1 MESDKRGQHVFV
13 GIAFVVVLGAAVAG
27 SVVMWSRGGGKARG
41 PVAGAPP
48 GSSVASADSAEL
60 AALGD
65 GAAIREPV
73 VAGRFYAGDSAA
85 LAADVDGYLAAAAE
99 RPLPGLRALVVPHAG
114 YRYSGPTAGVG
125 FRQVRGRAYRTVYV
139 LAPSHHAAFRG
150 VHLGEYAAYRT
161 PLGLV
166 RVAPTARSMLG
177 VGPFV
182 SVPEADREEHA
193 LEVELPF
200 LQRVLPDFS
209 LVPLVFGGVDP
220 ARVAD
225 ALAPRLDA
233 DTLVVAS
240 SDLSHYRPYDEAVA
254 MDRAT
259 LDAVVALDGD
269 RLGEETA
276 CGRGPIRTVI
286 HLARRLGWRAELLDY
301 RNSGDTAGDR
311 SRVVGY
317 AAVAFVEKN

>member
-1 MESDKRGQHVFV
+1 MDSDKRGQHVFV
-13 GIAFVVVLGAAVAG
+13 GIAFVVALGAAIAG
-27 SVVMWSRGGGKARG
+27 SVVMWGRGGGKARG
-41 PVAGAPP
+41 PVAGLASGAPE
-48 GSSVASADSAEL
+48 ASAEL

-65 GAAIREPV
+65 GARIREPA

-85 LAADVDGYLAAAAE
+85 LAADVDGYLAAAIE

-150 VHLGEYAAYRT
+150 VHLGEHAAYRT

-166 RVAPTARSMLG
+166 RVAPAARAMLG
-177 VGPFV
+177 VEPFV

-209 LVPLVFGGVDP
+209 LVPLLFGGVDP

-240 SDLSHYRPYDEAVA
+240 SDLSHYRPYDEAVT

-269 RLGEETA
+269 RLGEESA